1 MYFYLKELKKE
12 LYQLVESNKDN
23 LNDMK
28 ILKMVCIRQDHIINP
43 HTLTSMAKKSSGI
56 EATALNIS
64 SNNKQMYSKTS
75 GRYNDDK
82 RNIIYDY
89 CKKEGHSKK
98 SYFKWNTSEYQY
110 RVCSNKGHFEDNYGL
125 LKELIE

>member
-43 HTLTSMAKKSSGI
+43 HTLTPMAKRSSGI

-64 SNNKQMYSKTS
+64 SSNKQMYSRTS
-75 GRYNDDK
+75 DGHNDDK
-82 RNIIYDY
+82 RNIICDY
-89 CKKEGHSKK
+89 YKKEGYSKK
-98 SYFKWNTSEYQY
+98 GCFK
-110 RVCSNKGHFEDNYGL
+110 
-125 LKELIE
+125 